1 MRALVALFVLSCL
14 AACQAPPPEASPLDR
29 QAIAEEVRAVADEWI
44 ATAGEGDLEAT
55 ASYYLD
61 DLEAYYTAAPALF
74 VNRLST
80 YPDGPAVVEAF
91 GPAMANRSATQYN
104 LTSNAFAVL
113 SADAVVQVFEAT
125 YNVTNLDG
133 ETGPDYPMT
142 GSVVWVRHQGS
153 WKLLHYHQSWSTD
166 VE

>member
-1 MRALVALFVLSCL
+1 MRALAAFLVLFLV
-14 AACQAPPPEASPLDR
+14 AACQSPPPEAPPLDR
-29 QAIAEEVRAVADEWI
+29 QAIADEVRAVADAWI
-44 ATAGEGDLEAT
+44 ATAGANDLEAT

-61 DLEAYYTAAPALF
+61 DLGEYYTAAPALF
-74 VNRLST
+74 VNRLSI

-91 GPAMANRSATQYN
+91 GPAMANRSATRYN
-104 LTSNAFAVL
+104 LTSNVFAVL

-125 YNVTNLDG
+125 YNVTNLEG
-133 ETGPDYPMT
+133 ETGPEYPMT
-142 GSVVWVRHQGS
+142 GSVVWVRHQGG